1 VRSLFSSRS
10 RLVAFLTATALTLA
24 GFAALATVSSPAS
37 AAGPTPGVSPDFVL
51 QPGQSV
57 TKTFQKPLVGSA
69 EVRPSGPDDCRNNP
83 VLGLTCAAH
92 RIKLSLAPKPG
103 YYLRISTSWLSQSAA
118 ATSVPDIDTYLF
130 YTSSSSYT
138 NAQVGG
144 TTGDMPEQMKLNE
157 PKQSEYD
164 VVIGAYAG
172 AVTGYT
178 IVVEYLN
185 AKGSSPTPA
194 KADIVLTPGGKPFVK
209 TVNSALVG
217 YTGAPALYPVLTWAP
232 DDCRNDPT
240 KNALCDV
247 YRIKLHRDPNP
258 DAINFVVIEL
268 TWDASYTPDLA
279 LVAAGTS
286 GLQVPNLDLILW
298 DTATHKLDREVVGG
312 QESAMPERAAI
323 SATQDEYDVVVQLQD
338 GATTQYTIRAYLS
351 NEIFDKP
358 FESLEQLD
366 QSAAPDNSGD
376 AGGNDGFF
384 ATPDASGDTTIPGLD
399 LAPINADPDIAGI
412 GLGVDEQFN
421 GNQIALGGATRNTAA
436 VSKAPSGMTLVLA
449 LGIVPIVIGVLLVGG
464 LRRRRHAMF

>member
-1 VRSLFSSRS
+1 MRTTFPSRS
-10 RLVAFLTATALTLA
+10 RLAAFVVACALTIA
-24 GFAALATVSSPAS
+24 GFTALATAPSPAS
-37 AAGPTPGVSPDFVL
+37 AAGLTPGVSSDFVL
-51 QPGQSV
+51 NPGQSI

-69 EVRPSGPDDCRNNP
+69 EVRPGSPDDCRNNP

-92 RIKLSLAPKPG
+92 RIKLNLSPKPG

-118 ATSVPDIDTYLF
+118 DTSVPDIDTYLF
-130 YTSSSSYT
+130 YSASSSYT

-144 TTGDMPEQMKLNE
+144 TSGSMPEQMKLND
-157 PKQSEYD
+157 PKQTEYD
-164 VVIGAYAG
+164 LVLGAYAG
-172 AVTGYT
+172 AVTEYT

-185 AKGSSPTPA
+185 AKGASPTPA
-194 KADIVLTPGGKPFVK
+194 KADIELYPNQKPFVK
-209 TVNSALVG
+209 KVNSALAG

-258 DAINFVVIEL
+258 DALNFVVIEL
-268 TWDASYTPDLA
+268 TWDATYTPDLA

-286 GLQVPNLDLILW
+286 GLQVPNLDLIIW
-298 DTATHKLDREVVGG
+298 DTANHKLDREVVGG

-338 GATTQYTIRAYLS
+338 GVSTNYTIRAYLS
-351 NEIFDKP
+351 NELFDKP

-366 QSAAPDNSGD
+366 NPPADSPDTGVGD
-376 AGGNDGFF
+376 FFGDTPIGNDN
-384 ATPDASGDTTIPGLD
+384 TEIPGLD

-436 VSKAPSGMTLVLA
+436 VSKPPSGIALVLA
-449 LGIVPIVIGVLLVGG
+449 LGVLPIALGVLLVGV
-464 LRRRRHAMF
+464 LRRRRQAIF